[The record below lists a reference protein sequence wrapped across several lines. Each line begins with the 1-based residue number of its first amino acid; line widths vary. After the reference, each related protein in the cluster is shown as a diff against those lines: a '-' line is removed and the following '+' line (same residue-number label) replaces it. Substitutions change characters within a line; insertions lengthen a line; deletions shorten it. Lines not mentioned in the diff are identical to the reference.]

1 MIEDFR
7 DKYLLRID
15 RFGLRNITLTRSIR
29 GLISRLIVLV
39 SICFF
44 LFNGSGFIIARTDE
58 VVSEDDAMVKLHEVI
73 QYKID
78 EIAKK
83 YHAVGVSVSVVQNG
97 EVVDSYSYGWAVK
110 NVNPMTE
117 NSKIRVAS
125 ISKVILGM
133 EAMKLQEKGAVNI
146 DASIGDYWGFPI
158 YNRRYPNKTISLH
171 KILTHTSSIRPEE
184 ISAGSSASIIPL
196 LKKGSVFNNTL
207 PGEISSWCYN
217 NYAFG
222 ILGMTLERATGKCVN
237 DMLVEDYF
245 SAMDIDAAYGGKRI
259 VDKANIAAIYSDGR
273 VYRSIA
279 SISNYGASETP
290 GISGSFFAGGLVI
303 SSKDLAKMVAIL
315 SNDGV
320 YRGLPLLSP
329 ASVEQIENVI
339 DVPTSA
345 GFYQGLVLRL
355 RHNMH
360 GRNRIYYHTGS
371 SYGVHNE
378 ISYDPDL
385 KDGIVVLTSG
395 ASGTKDSNGV
405 YAVCGEITDLLYKF
419 Y

>member
-1 MIEDFR
+1 MRVLYRIRVFCR
-7 DKYLLRID
+7 LLIITIAGFY
-15 RFGLRNITLTRSIR
+15 FGASVGTITAET
-29 GLISRLIVLV
+29 
-39 SICFF
+39 
-44 LFNGSGFIIARTDE
+44 E
-58 VVSEDDAMVKLHEVI
+58 EPVSEAAMVKFHEVI

-78 EIAKK
+78 EIAQK
-83 YHAVGVSVSVVQNG
+83 YHAVGVSVSIVQNG
-97 EVVDSYSYGWAVK
+97 EIVDSYSYGWAIK

-133 EAMKLQEKGAVNI
+133 EAMRLQEKGAVNI

-158 YNRRYPNKTISLH
+158 YNRRYPNKVISMH

-184 ISAGSSASIIPL
+184 ISAGSSASIIPS
-196 LKKGSVFNNTL
+196 LKNGSVFNNTT
-207 PGEISSWCYN
+207 PGEIGSWCYN

-237 DMLVEDYF
+237 DMLAEDYF
-245 SAMDIDAAYGGKRI
+245 SMMGIDAAYGGKRI
-259 VDKANIAAIYSDGR
+259 VDKANIAAIYSDGS
-273 VYRSIA
+273 VCRSVA
-279 SISNYGASETP
+279 SISNYGASEIP
-290 GISGSFFAGGLVI
+290 GSSGSFFAGGLVI

-320 YRGLPLLSP
+320 YRGIPLLSS
-329 ASVEQIENVI
+329 ASIEQMENVI
-339 DVPTSA
+339 DIPNA
-345 GFYQGLVLRL
+345 DGFYQGLVLRL

-405 YAVCGEITDLLYKF
+405 YAICSEISDLLYKF